1 MWGTGPAL
9 VYDRLCDVAKTPVSM
24 RLPDEL
30 VEQID
35 AMADH
40 RDLTRTG
47 MAERTIE
54 VALKARQKTCS
65 QTHRQGARCGECG
78 LLTVPDSTPD
88 NL

>member
-1 MWGTGPAL
+1 
-9 VYDRLCDVAKTPVSM
+9 M
-24 RLPDEL
+24 RLQPEL
-30 VEQID
+30 VAQID

-54 VALKARQKTCS
+54 VAIAARQRACKV
-65 QTHRQGARCGECG
+65 THRQNARCGECG
-78 LLTVPDSTPD
+78 LLTTPAETPD